1 MGIIRTD
8 EAEII
13 KQCLTAV
20 NFPASDKFFNLFQTH
35 FTIQQVGARVSWR
48 ACFKIELELKEKF
61 RGVLFYLTK
70 SFSVNYSIFEK
81 LLDVLFEMTKICSVN
96 YFVRT
101 SVVVMSRDE
110 MGISLYC
117 YGMVPESVGE
127 QYS

>member
-1 MGIIRTD
+1 MDVIRKDNDEDRDGAKKKGGNDWMGIIRRD
-8 EAEII
+8 KVEII

-70 SFSVNYSIFEK
+70 SFSVNYFILEM

-96 YFVRT
+96 
-101 SVVVMSRDE
+101 
-110 MGISLYC
+110 
-117 YGMVPESVGE
+117 
-127 QYS
+127 